1 MTIMK
6 SKHRE
11 SNHSVLS
18 AVFRRK
24 LIPCTFALFSFIWS
38 LSVSGQMITTQS
50 LIREM
55 VDLERLASYPDPAF
69 KTVQFSSYD
78 RRSVSPDK
86 PGWFSNSDGFRNEP
100 IPGFIG
106 VLKEKDENGTG
117 EYLMCDVMGPGALVR
132 LWTARIYGDIRFYL
146 DDMSVPFYEGPAQDF
161 LWKTYEA
168 LKGEMITDMPDY
180 GFTQNKAGYY
190 PIPFAKRCRIEWIG
204 NIESL
209 HFYHIQFRLY
219 EKDTQV
225 KTFQLKD
232 IETCMDDINRTAT
245 ILEHPE
251 EGEATNAESLKTVF
265 ETEIMP
271 GETKALLR
279 MKGQAA
285 IKTFTMKVRAD
296 DLDDALRK
304 SVLNIV
310 FDGASCSQVQAPVG
324 DFFVTAPGI
333 NPYSSLPFTVKE
345 DGWMTCRFI
354 MPFRDSVSIEVQ
366 NFGNQAI
373 RIEGDVQSA
382 DYVWKDGTSMH
393 FRARWRADHNL
404 VASDETPFDIPYLL
418 ANGRGV
424 VVGATTL
431 LMNPTSVPSSHGNW
445 WGEGDEKIFVDN
457 DTFPS
462 FFGTGSEDYYNY
474 AWSSAE
480 LFYNG
485 YCGQTRND
493 GPGNRGHVTNFRWHI
508 LDPIPFSER
517 LGFYMELLSHGRVPG
532 LSYARTVYYYG
543 MPTIYDDH
551 IPLTEQDVELPQL
564 PDDWSPIG
572 YKFCENALFYEAEEL
587 VGSVTQT
594 TLREG
599 RLWTKGKLLLWNPE
613 KNGDELKFSIPVESD
628 GTYVLLFTMC
638 KSPHSGSFQAF
649 IDQQELI
656 LGKSSMVDLFEPYG
670 VMSRSL
676 STAPLKLEAGMH
688 PVTFVNKG
696 KDGQSIGIDFI
707 WIIRK

>member
-11 SNHSVLS
+11 SNHSALS
-18 AVFRRK
+18 GVFRRK
-24 LIPCTFALFSFIWS
+24 LIPCTFALFLFIWS
-38 LSVSGQMITTQS
+38 LSVSGQMITTRS

-55 VDLERLASYPDPAF
+55 VDLERLASYPDPAY

-78 RRSVSPDK
+78 RRSVSPDE
-86 PGWFSNSDGFRNEP
+86 PGWFSNSDGFGNEP

-106 VLKEKDENGTG
+106 LIKEKDENGTG
-117 EYLMCDVMGPGALVR
+117 EYLMCDVIGPGALVR

-146 DDMSVPFYEGPAQDF
+146 DDMSLPFYEGPAQDF
-161 LWKTYEA
+161 FWKTYEA
-168 LKGEMITDMPDY
+168 LKGEMITDMPDH

-204 NIESL
+204 NIERL

-251 EGEATNAESLKTVF
+251 EGGATSVGSLKTVF

-285 IKTFTMKVRAD
+285 IKAFTMKVRAD

-304 SVLNIV
+304 SVLNII

-424 VVGATTL
+424 VVGAATL

-480 LFYNG
+480 LFYYG
-485 YCGQTRND
+485 YCGQPRND

-517 LGFYMELLSHGRVPG
+517 VSFYMELLSHGRVPG
-532 LSYARTVYYYG
+532 FSYARTVYYYG
-543 MPTIYDDH
+543 MPAIYDDH

-564 PDDWSPIG
+564 PESWSPTG

-587 VGSVTQT
+587 AGSVTQT

-599 RLWTKGKLLLWNPE
+599 RMWTKGKLLLWNPE
-613 KNGDELKFSIPVESD
+613 KNGDELKFRIPVESD

-656 LGKSSMVDLFEPYG
+656 LGNRSMVDLFEPYG
-670 VMSRSL
+670 VMSRSI

-696 KDGQSIGIDFI
+696 KEGQSIGIDFI